1 LKNESTLRVDQKT
14 TLVFSAAEPQQPFL
28 IELLNGAVHFFSRV
42 HRSLRLVTP
51 FVNGAVEG
59 TEFVAQVSA
68 DRAVIS
74 LLEGR
79 LRVSNPQ
86 GSLLMTQEPDGER
99 LGQPAPGHGWRWC
112 GQKMPCIGRFIIRP
126 WLTSNLMISG
136 CGDDWCAAAR
146 QSVGAWRRGDLLQA
160 FQRR

>member
-1 LKNESTLRVDQKT
+1 MVRLDDRFLAGDVIKVGANSRAAFVLKNESTLRVDQKT

-42 HRSLRLVTP
+42 HRSLRIVTP

-86 GSLLMTQEPDGER
+86 GSILMT
-99 LGQPAPGHGWRWC
+99 
-112 GQKMPCIGRFIIRP
+112 K
-126 WLTSNLMISG
+126 TSL
-136 CGDDWCAAAR
+136 
-146 QSVGAWRRGDLLQA
+146 
-160 FQRR
+160 